1 MEFPKKIAV
10 MGAVWVPFSD
20 QNRSTNQLQE
30 MLKFNCFFDSISN
43 RFWSRFG
50 MQNGTQ
56 KWRKNKAVIFV
67 DPLKH
72 LKWHSCSA
80 VEKPANRQIHPSIL
94 KKSMLFVRAWWHR
107 CAPLPHEINT
117 LFCTWRMYHVFDPL
131 LSAPDPLQN
140 RSWSILD
147 RFLIIFRSIFHRFW
161 FLFVT
166 PHAHRSVPCQQR
178 ILPCFT
184 SKVCTK
190 VIR

>member
-20 QNRSTNQLQE
+20 QNRSKNQLQE

-50 MQNGTQ
+50 MQNGSQ

-67 DPLKH
+67 DPLTL

-80 VEKPANRQIHPSIL
+80 AQNPANRSIHPSIL

-117 LFCTWRMYHVFDPL
+117 CFCTLANVSRIWPTFVGPRPSPEPILVHFG
-131 LSAPDPLQN
+131 
-140 RSWSILD
+140 SILD
-147 RFLIIFRSIFHRFW
+147 W
-161 FLFVT
+161 F
-166 PHAHRSVPCQQR
+166 
-178 ILPCFT
+178 
-184 SKVCTK
+184 
-190 VIR
+190 